1 MSVEELD
8 TSPLPFGELALQTIA
23 MPKDTNANGDIFG
36 GWLLSQMDLA
46 GSITASELAEG
57 RVATVAIEGM
67 SFLTPVHVGAVVSCY
82 CDVLETGRS
91 SVRILVE
98 VWINAKHDGEPLKV
112 TEGEFIYVA
121 IDVTSSLDRSRSKR
135 DRRQQSVARVQ
146 ISALRDLVIRAHLL
160 CKVEVRR
167 CDFFCHR
174 I

>member
-1 MSVEELD
+1 MAAGAIGAIIGFSTAAGDAAEPLGASQQALSHQGDTMSVEELD
-8 TSPLPFGELALQTIA
+8 THPLPFGELALQTIA

-82 CDVLETGRS
+82 CDVLERGRS

-98 VWINAKHDGEPLKV
+98 VWINAKPDGEPLKV

-121 IDVTSSLDRSRSKR
+121 IDENKLTRPIP
-135 DRRQQSVARVQ
+135 Q
-146 ISALRDLVIRAHLL
+146 
-160 CKVEVRR
+160 
-167 CDFFCHR
+167 
-174 I
+174 